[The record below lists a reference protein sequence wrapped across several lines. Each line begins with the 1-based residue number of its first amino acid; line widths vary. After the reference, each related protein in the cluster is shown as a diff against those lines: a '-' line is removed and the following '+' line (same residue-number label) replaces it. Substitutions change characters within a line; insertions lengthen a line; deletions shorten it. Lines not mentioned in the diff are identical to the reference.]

1 MKIVFIGTPE
11 FATPSLSLLNQNY
24 KIPLVITRPDK
35 PKGRGKKVLYSEVKK
50 LAEELNIKVL
60 QPTSINE
67 KAIIDEL
74 IAIKP
79 DLFVVV
85 AFGQILTKKVLNI
98 PKFGAIN
105 LHASILPKYRG
116 PSPIQQAIIDGEKT
130 TGVTTMLMDEKMD
143 TGDILLQKKID
154 IEEEDNYITLSEKL
168 SKIGAKLLI
177 ETVTKIKNQT
187 IKREKQD
194 NDLSTYCKIFK
205 KEDGN
210 IDWNKCAKEIENF
223 VKGINPWPG
232 AYTFIND
239 KKFKIF
245 EVKNTKI
252 KTDGEI
258 GKIAFLEKDKLYINA
273 KDFMVTILKIQSTSG
288 KILTIKNF
296 LAGNL
301 KYLSKP

>member
-143 TGDILLQKKID
+143 TGDILLQKKIE

-194 NDLSTYCKIFK
+194 NNLSTYCKIFK

-210 IDWNKCAKEIENF
+210 INWNKCAKEIENF

-252 KTDGEI
+252 KTDGKI

-273 KDFMVTILKIQSTSG
+273 KDFMVAILKIQSSSG

-301 KYLSKP
+301 KYLCT